1 MEDQDTQSGGMGSS
15 RSVPTL
21 GRPSYPFDLE
31 GNICLQT
38 EAPSKGRCRWY
49 RRCHPH
55 QNDLVSRRHGIAEA
69 AKGQEGRGGR
79 PMGQSIKLC
88 SLKER

>member
-38 EAPSKGRCRWY
+38 EAPS
-49 RRCHPH
+49 
-55 QNDLVSRRHGIAEA
+55 
-69 AKGQEGRGGR
+69 
-79 PMGQSIKLC
+79 
-88 SLKER
+88 